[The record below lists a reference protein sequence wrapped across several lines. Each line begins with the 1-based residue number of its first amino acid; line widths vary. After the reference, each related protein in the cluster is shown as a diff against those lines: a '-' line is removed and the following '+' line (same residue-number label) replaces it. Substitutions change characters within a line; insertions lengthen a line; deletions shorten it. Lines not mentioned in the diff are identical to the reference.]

1 LLLPLDT
8 NAPQESP
15 DGYGYAAI
23 TNTLGGISTL
33 GGALADGTPFLWS
46 VPITQ
51 NGGIPL
57 YQSLYSGRGSLLGW
71 IYLTNAPPKNMSTN
85 SWVSWIKPS
94 VSKTLYPSGFTNLT
108 GVLGSPYT
116 NTAKAGMPGL
126 NLTNGFLIY
135 TNIGTNRGSHNTLTN
150 LDDGNTNLS
159 PTNHLVIAI
168 NTNSGVVIVTFQ
180 PTGMKTNIVAHGAV
194 LQNQTDAAGYFLGTN
209 ESGAFVLGPP

>member
-1 LLLPLDT
+1 MVGADYPKWRHPALP
-8 NAPQESP
+8 
-15 DGYGYAAI
+15 
-23 TNTLGGISTL
+23 ISL
-33 GGALADGTPFLWS
+33 FG
-46 VPITQ
+46 Q
-51 NGGIPL
+51 
-57 YQSLYSGRGSLLGW
+57 RSLLGW

-108 GVLGSPYT
+108 KVLGSPYT

-168 NTNSGVVIVTFQ
+168 NTNSGVVTVTFQ
-180 PTGMKTNIVAHGAV
+180 PTRVKMNIVAHGAV
-194 LQNQTDAAGYFLGTN
+194 LRNQTDAAGYFLGTN
-209 ESGAFVLGPP
+209 ESGAFILGPPQKSTGKWLTPDDLVTQGALPGA

>member
-1 LLLPLDT
+1 LAAPEQQQPTLAGARNSSTTCSRIALHEHGEGG
-8 NAPQESP
+8 NAGVEP
-15 DGYGYAAI
+15 D
-23 TNTLGGISTL
+23 
-33 GGALADGTPFLWS
+33 
-46 VPITQ
+46 Q
-51 NGGIPL
+51 
-57 YQSLYSGRGSLLGW
+57 RH
-71 IYLTNAPPKNMSTN
+71 
-85 SWVSWIKPS
+85 
-94 VSKTLYPSGFTNLT
+94 
-108 GVLGSPYT
+108 
-116 NTAKAGMPGL
+116 AGPDQRRL
-126 NLTNGFLIY
+126 SNGFLIY